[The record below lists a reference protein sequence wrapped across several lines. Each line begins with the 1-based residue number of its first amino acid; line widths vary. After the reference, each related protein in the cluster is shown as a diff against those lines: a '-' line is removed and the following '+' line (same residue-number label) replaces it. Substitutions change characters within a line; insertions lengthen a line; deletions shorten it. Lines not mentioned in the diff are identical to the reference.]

1 MAPPLRSKCIW
12 ALATLAYAPSHAWL
26 SQLADSAFPPND
38 VDKLTPGDFT
48 DGLWGIFTLQ
58 RHQKQQL
65 TSAAGDIAAGSSDG
79 SSDGSSVSS
88 SDGSS
93 VSNGGF
99 LSLQLMQA
107 LERKL
112 YKRVH
117 ELQPPQVLRLMEL
130 AEGATECIPGYKLP
144 SGIGEQMSATL
155 SARATAISD
164 TAGVLG
170 LAWAAAN
177 LELPLHGSAKDH
189 ICRKLYGQLGV
200 LSASDM
206 ARGFWSSAKLRYG

>member
-1 MAPPLRSKCIW
+1 MAAPLRSKCIW
-12 ALATLAYAPSHAWL
+12 ALATLSFAPSHAWL
-26 SQLADSAFPPND
+26 SQLAAAAFPPID
-38 VDKLTPGDFT
+38 VAQLTPGDFT
-48 DGLWGIFTLQ
+48 DGLWGLYTLQ
-58 RHQKQQL
+58 QHQQPA
-65 TSAAGDIAAGSSDG
+65 SDAAAGSDGTSSNG
-79 SSDGSSVSS
+79 SS
-88 SDGSS
+88 
-93 VSNGGF
+93 F
-99 LSLQLMQA
+99 LTMELLQA
-107 LERKL
+107 LDRKL

-130 AEGATECIPGYKLP
+130 AEGATDSVPGYKLP

-164 TAGVLG
+164 TAGVLA

-206 ARGFWSSAKLRYG
+206 ARGFWASAKLRYG

>member
-1 MAPPLRSKCIW
+1 MASTLRGKCIW
-12 ALATLAYAPSHAWL
+12 ALATLGYTPSHAWL
-26 SQLADSAFPPND
+26 SQLADSAFLPND

-58 RHQKQQL
+58 CHQQQQL
-65 TSAAGDIAAGSSDG
+65 PSAARDVAPSISGGSSGSDDG
-79 SSDGSSVSS
+79 SSGS
-88 SDGSS
+88 D
-93 VSNGGF
+93 GGF
-99 LSLQLMQA
+99 LSVQLMQA

-117 ELQPPQVLRLMEL
+117 ELQPPQVLRLLEL
-130 AEGATECIPGYKLP
+130 AEGATEYIPGYKLP

-164 TAGVLG
+164 TAGVLS